1 MRILAVDPSG
11 TGTTGIYFKNGE
23 REEFKELKEKDWL
36 KHYDFI
42 SSLVKV
48 YQPSILLFE
57 SSNFIR
63 IRGKDMTSLFKLLGA
78 LEVLP
83 IPQIQTIPVD
93 QVKRLTKELLHGIRR
108 LEGLEYQPGRGK
120 GWMFKGKRVSLHCL
134 EAYLV
139 YYLFKG

>member
-1 MRILAVDPSG
+1 MENRLEAFDLKQGQRILSIDPSG
-11 TGTTGIYFKNGE
+11 TGTTGIYFKNGVQ
-23 REEFKELKEKDWL
+23 EEFKELKEKDWL

-48 YQPSILLFE
+48 YQPTILLFE

-83 IPQIQTIPVD
+83 IQQIKSIPVH
-93 QVKRLTKELLHGIRR
+93 QVKELTKQLLHGIKK
-108 LEGLEYQPGRGK
+108 LEGLEYSQGRGK
-120 GWMFKGKRVSLHCL
+120 G
-134 EAYLV
+134 
-139 YYLFKG
+139 

>member
-1 MRILAVDPSG
+1 MNEPRILSIDPSG

-23 REEFKELKEKDWL
+23 KEEFKEIKEKDWL

-57 SSNFIR
+57 TSNFIR

-83 IPQIQTIPVD
+83 IQQIKSVPVD
-93 QVKRLTKELLHGIRR
+93 QVKRLTKELLHGIKK
-108 LEGLEYQPGRGK
+108 LEGLEYQQGRGK
-120 GWMFKGKRVSLHCL
+120 G
-134 EAYLV
+134 
-139 YYLFKG
+139 